1 MIFLLLKGEFSGAM
15 LVFRRVVSGSI
26 STPNKNKQ
34 TSQRCCWKKLAAPA
48 RSREA
53 AKPQVSRGFATSKL
67 HLFWLV
73 VEPIHLENGSQ
84 IGEFP
89 QGSGWKQKIVESTG

>member
-1 MIFLLLKGEFSGAM
+1 MGVINHLLTGMILQVAYQLQKKKTRPNVAVGKNWPHQPEAVKQQSLR
-15 LVFRRVVSGSI
+15 FRGQ
-26 STPNKNKQ
+26 N
-34 TSQRCCWKKLAAPA
+34 
-48 RSREA
+48 
-53 AKPQVSRGFATSKL
+53 ATSKL

-73 VEPIHLENGSQ
+73 VEPIHLENSSQ